1 MYMISSKSTLLVIA
15 GLVIAIALI
24 VNYTKQAEHKTSMHS
39 LQMAGIGGME
49 RYTEE
54 NLKSKPKVLLFH
66 APWCGYCKE
75 YLSTKV
81 DNGKKNTFE
90 TAAAREDMR
99 SIEFETI
106 DGDANAELTSQY
118 GIKGFPTIIA
128 VNANGDKMGVF
139 EGDRYDV
146 KQLVEFAKSHL
157 LS

>member
-1 MYMISSKSTLLVIA
+1 MKSSTSTLLVIA

-24 VNYTKQAEHKTSMHS
+24 VRYTKQTTTHT
-39 LQMAGIGGME
+39 LQMTGIDKIE
-49 RYTEE
+49 KYTED
-54 NLKSKPKVLLFH
+54 NPKSKPKVLLFH

-90 TAAAREDMR
+90 TVASREDMR
-99 SIEFETI
+99 SIEFEAI

-139 EGDRYDV
+139 EGDRYDI
-146 KQLVEFAKSHL
+146 KQLADFAKSHL

>member
-1 MYMISSKSTLLVIA
+1 MKSSTSTLLVLA

-24 VNYTKQAEHKTSMHS
+24 ARYTKQTTTHA
-39 LQMAGIGGME
+39 LQMTSIE
-49 RYTEE
+49 RYTDE
-54 NLKSKPKVLLFH
+54 NPQSKPKILLFH

-90 TAAAREDMR
+90 TVAGREDMKAIR
-99 SIEFETI
+99 FEAI
-106 DGDANAELTSQY
+106 DGDANSALTSQY

-128 VNANGDKMGVF
+128 VNANGEKMGVF

-146 KQLVEFAKSHL
+146 KQLADFAKSHL

>member
-1 MYMISSKSTLLVIA
+1 MKSSTSILLVIA
-15 GLVIAIALI
+15 GLVIAITLI
-24 VNYTKQAEHKTSMHS
+24 VQYTKHTEQNT
-39 LQMAGIGGME
+39 LQMAGIEGME

-54 NLKSKPKVLLFH
+54 NHESKPKVLLFH

-81 DNGKKNTFE
+81 ANGKKNTFE
-90 TAAAREDMR
+90 TVAGREDMKA
-99 SIEFETI
+99 IQFEAI
-106 DGDANAELTSQY
+106 DGDANAEMTSQY

-139 EGDRYDV
+139 EGDRYDI
-146 KQLVEFAKSHL
+146 KQLADFAKSHL